1 MKNRVIRLTEN
12 DLTNIV
18 KRVIE
23 EQTKQKRKF
32 YFAFENDITTLQGI
46 IGTDGYLYPYD
57 ETLETWKVGPIA
69 KVPYTGNVIVRIDT
83 RGGKETVKVGKS
95 FDKLGNLE
103 LAPNFTVKSV
113 NHNQIPKPKN

>member
-1 MKNRVIRLTEN
+1 MANKVIKLTEN

-32 YFAFENDITTLQGI
+32 IFAHENDITTLQGI
-46 IGTDGYLYPYD
+46 IGTDGYLYPYT
-57 ETLETWKVGPIA
+57 ESQETWKVGPIA

-95 FDKLGNLE
+95 FDNLGNLE
-103 LAPNFTVKSV
+103 LVPNFTVKSV
-113 NHNQIPKPKN
+113 NFSQIPQPRK